1 MTFDVSAGSGKYFTQ
16 AEIAER
22 LRCSRPHVSN
32 LIRRGELGAF
42 RLGERIIVSESQ
54 LNEMLA
60 RAEQPAKAA

>member
-1 MTFDVSAGSGKYFTQ
+1 MTFGTTAASSKYFTQ
-16 AEIAER
+16 AEIAQR

-60 RAEQPAKAA
+60 RAEQPARAA